1 MKQTSKQTP
10 EDRFKFRVYSQ
21 RLKRYIEQSPC
32 IGLDGMVMDIHTL
45 EKNHII
51 EQCTGVHDKNKTL
64 IFEGDIVLHTDIT
77 RNSNVY
83 SVIYHH
89 GICSFML
96 ERYDTCSELTTIGL
110 YACDTN
116 NIEIIGNIHD
126 NEEGNKDV

>member
-32 IGLDGMVMDIHTL
+32 IGLTGKVMDIHTL

-51 EQCTGVHDKNKTL
+51 EQCTGLKDRNGKL
-64 IFEGDIVLHTDIT
+64 IFEGDIV
-77 RNSNVY
+77 R
-83 SVIYHH
+83 
-89 GICSFML
+89 
-96 ERYDTCSELTTIGL
+96 
-110 YACDTN
+110 DTN
-116 NIEIIGNIHD
+116 NLQEYTVIWHYGFSQFVYFKVTGELSYITLPLCRCEQKFIEIIGNVHD